1 MGKLIRLELFNFKSY
16 KGHHTL
22 YFGDSYFTS
31 IIGPNGSGKSN
42 SMDAISFVLGIKSSH
57 LRSSHLREL
66 VYRGRVM
73 KTSKIQD
80 DGTAV
85 PATNGQVNG
94 HEDGDDED
102 SSQRA
107 SRNDPKTAWVMAV
120 YEDDAGEEQR
130 WKRTITSSGASE
142 YRIND
147 RVVTAQQYNEALEE
161 ENILIKARN
170 FLVFQGDVEAIASQ
184 SPQDLTR
191 LIEQISGSLEYKDEY
206 ERLQAE
212 VERAA
217 ENQNFQLH
225 RRRGINSEIKQYQ
238 EQKREAENFQKKT
251 QERDE
256 AVITHILWK
265 LYHFQRVMDESSAR
279 IQEHHENLK
288 EFRRNVETF
297 EKRLEAAR
305 KEQATVGREVNHIEK
320 SIKSKEK
327 SIENRDNSLV
337 PIDEKITQSSQD
349 MAILRK
355 RISDVKKDRDD
366 KATNIQKLKKDLA
379 TIEKAQQQFEKQWS
393 ETLKKQGKELSD
405 ADRKEYTSLQAEA
418 MRKTSDNRAKLANL
432 ERQLKGDEVTVNSLK
447 GRIDNFEA
455 AIEKLQ
461 SEAQVIKDRRDA
473 IRDSVG
479 QTARDID
486 AKKKEFNSVQSE
498 RIRINNTHTELE
510 EKLRDVL
517 RKLDDADMGR
527 RQNEKETK
535 MRSMISDL
543 KRIYPGVRGRVGE
556 LCKPKQKKYD
566 EAVITALGRE
576 FDAVVVDTE
585 KTGVDCVQYL
595 KDQRFP
601 PVTFIPLDNIKVNTS
616 NSAVKGISGARLTID
631 TIDFDPSLERAIAY
645 ACGGSVVCDS
655 LEIAKDIVYNRK
667 IQVKAVTLQG
677 YVIHKAGTMSGG
689 RLPEDKGGK
698 RRFEEHDVQNL
709 ERLAEKFRD
718 EIAKLPRPGRRGVAE
733 ESLQNEIAA
742 LEQRL
747 RLQESELAAF
757 EKNLKSKE
765 KELEHAKQQLR
776 EYQPKYAEKEGELQ
790 RTRATVE
797 KFEKAISEVEDKI
810 FANFCRR
817 LGYENIRAYEAQQGS
832 LEQEAAQK
840 RQDFGLQKQRIQNN
854 LTWETSQHDSANE
867 RVRAMETTLKRHQKD
882 LEAYQREK
890 RSIEEARAQ
899 DQDELAALQESL
911 EEVRASYA
919 EKSKKVADAKQDLQK
934 KTREI
939 ESRLKEI
946 SNLEGTVQ
954 KNSAQKFALL
964 RRCKLEQIQLPLRKG
979 SLDNIPNED
988 VLLQRDQDAMD
999 IDGEA
1004 DEDEVLENAM
1014 DDYGIEIDFDGLD
1027 EDLKKPDDDIEDR
1040 LQEKITSLTTELE
1053 KLNPNM
1059 RAMERLESVKSR
1071 LEATE
1076 KDFEDSRAALRAARE
1091 AFAKVKEKR
1100 FELFNR
1106 AFTHIQ
1112 EQITHVYKDL
1122 TRSDAYPLGGQAYLD
1137 IEEDT
1142 DTPYLSGIKYHAMP
1156 PLKRFRDMEHLSGG
1170 EKTMA
1175 ALALLFAIHSYHPSP
1190 FFVLDEVDAALDN
1203 ANVEKIKKYIREH
1216 AGPGMQFIVI
1226 SLKPTLFQDSESLV
1240 GVYRDQEANTS
1251 RTLTLDLRKYV

>member
-1 MGKLIRLELFNFKSY
+1 
-16 KGHHTL
+16 
-22 YFGDSYFTS
+22 
-31 IIGPNGSGKSN
+31 
-42 SMDAISFVLGIKSSH
+42 MDAISFVLGIKSSH
-57 LRSSHLREL
+57 LRSTHLRDL

-80 DGTAV
+80 DGAAA
-85 PATNGQVNG
+85 PATNGHVNG
-94 HEDGDDED
+94 VENGDDEG

-120 YEDDAGEEQR
+120 YEDDAGDEQR
-130 WKRTITSSGASE
+130 WKRTITSNGSSE

-191 LIEQISGSLEYKDEY
+191 LIEQISGSLEYKAEY

-212 VERAA
+212 VEQAA

-238 EQKREAENFQKKT
+238 EQKKEADNFQKKT
-251 QERDE
+251 EERDE

-265 LYHFQRVMDESSAR
+265 LYHFQRVMDESSAQ
-279 IQEHHENLK
+279 IQEHQENLK
-288 EFRRNVETF
+288 EFRRNVEAF
-297 EKRLEAAR
+297 EKKLEAAR
-305 KEQATVGREVNHIEK
+305 KEQATVGREVNKIEK
-320 SIKSKEK
+320 SIKAKEK
-327 SIENRDNSLV
+327 SIEDRENSLV
-337 PIDEKITQSSQD
+337 PVDEKITQSSQD
-349 MAILRK
+349 MARLRA
-355 RISDVKKDRDD
+355 RIGDVKKDRDE
-366 KATNIQKLKKDLA
+366 KAANVQKLKKDLA
-379 TIEKAQQQFEKQWS
+379 TVEKAHQQFEKQWS

-418 MRKTSDNRAKLANL
+418 MRKSSDNRAKLVNL
-432 ERQLKGDEVTVNSLK
+432 ERQLKSDEVTVNSLK
-447 GRIDNFEA
+447 GKIDNFEA
-455 AIEKLQ
+455 AVEKLQ
-461 SEAQVIKDRRDA
+461 SEVQATKDRKDSSQ
-473 IRDSVG
+473 DSVRQITG
-479 QTARDID
+479 EID

-527 RQNEKETK
+527 RQNEREVR
-535 MRSMISDL
+535 MRNMISDL

-556 LCKPKQKKYD
+556 LCKPKQKKFD

-601 PVTFIPLDNIKVNTS
+601 PITFIPLDNIKVNTS
-616 NSAVKGISGARLTID
+616 NSAVKGIPGARLTID

-645 ACGGSVVCDS
+645 ACGGSVICDS
-655 LEIAKDIVYNRK
+655 LEVAKDMVYNRK

-689 RLPEDKGGK
+689 RLPEDRGGK

-709 ERLAEKFRD
+709 QRLAEKFRD
-718 EIAKLPRPGRRGVAE
+718 DIAKLPRPGRRGAAE

-747 RLQESELAAF
+747 RLQQSELFAF
-757 EKNLKSKE
+757 EKNLKSKQ
-765 KELEHAKQQLR
+765 KELDHAKRELR
-776 EYQPKYAEKEGELQ
+776 DYEPKYAEKEGELQ
-790 RTRATVE
+790 RTRATVQ
-797 KFEKAISEVEDKI
+797 KFEKAISDVEDKI
-810 FANFCRR
+810 FAGFCKR

-840 RQDFGLQKQRIQNN
+840 RQDFDLQKQRIQNN
-854 LTWETSQHDSANE
+854 LSWETSQQGTAND
-867 RVRAMETTLKRHQKD
+867 RIRAMETTLQRHQKD
-882 LEAYQREK
+882 LDAYKQEKSDIGEAM
-890 RSIEEARAQ
+890 AQ
-899 DQDELAALQESL
+899 DHDELEALQESL
-911 EEVRASYA
+911 EEVRESHA
-919 EKSKKVADAKQDLQK
+919 EKSKKVADAKQDLQRK
-934 KTREI
+934 SKEI

-946 SNLEGTVQ
+946 SNLEAAVQ
-954 KNSAQKFALL
+954 KNSAGKFALL
-964 RRCKLEQIQLPLRKG
+964 RRCKLEQIQIPLREG

-988 VLLQRDQDAMD
+988 MLLRKDQDAMD
-999 IDGEA
+999 L
-1004 DEDEVLENAM
+1004 DEEEDEEEVLEAAM

-1027 EDLKKPDDDIEDR
+1027 EGLKNVCSPFLPVSPTFRVYTDTNSQSDDDVEGQ
-1040 LQEKITSLTTELE
+1040 LQEKITSLTAELE

-1071 LEATE
+1071 LESTE

-1091 AFAKVKEKR
+1091 AFAQVKEKR

-1112 EQITHVYKDL
+1112 DQITHVYKDL

-1175 ALALLFAIHSYHPSP
+1175 ALALLFAIHSFQPSP

-1240 GVYRDQEANTS
+1240 GVYRDQDVNSS
-1251 RTLTLDLRKYV
+1251 RTLTLDVSISSPMTRLLKRGSLILRQLRKYV